1 MTMQTEI
8 KVDVRVRDR
17 AELGGRRIASR
28 GGIQRWCGR
37 HFVSRTNRREC
48 AA

>member
-17 AELGGRRIASR
+17 AELGGEVVAMYGDAAKVRWNNGYR
-28 GGIQRWCGR
+28 GRAQGD
-37 HFVSRTNRREC
+37 
-48 AA
+48 